1 MFSRKID
8 KALKPL
14 LDHYS
19 EDALASM
26 SKHGKIITITPGQV
40 FFEEGK
46 SGTEAAVI
54 IEGSAKVASGDKVIG
69 VLRQGEL
76 VGETAMLSGE
86 PRNASVQAVT
96 LLKLVVLDPKAFSL
110 TLNKCE
116 AFRAKVNS
124 SLEERAA

>member
-8 KALKPL
+8 KSLKPL
-14 LDHYS
+14 MNRYS

-26 SKHGKIITITPGQV
+26 TKHGQIITITPGQV

-46 SGTEAAVI
+46 GGNEAAVI
-54 IEGSAKVASGDKVIG
+54 IEGTAKVTKGDQIIG
-69 VLRQGEL
+69 VLREGEL
-76 VGETAMLSGE
+76 VGESAMLSGE
-86 PRNASVQAVT
+86 PRNASVQAAT

-110 TLNKCE
+110 TLNTCE
-116 AFRAKVNS
+116 AFRAVVNS